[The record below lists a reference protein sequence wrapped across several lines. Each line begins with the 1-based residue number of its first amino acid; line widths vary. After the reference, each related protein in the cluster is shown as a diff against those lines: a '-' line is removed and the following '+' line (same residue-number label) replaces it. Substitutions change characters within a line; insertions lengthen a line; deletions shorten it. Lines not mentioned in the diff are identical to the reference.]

1 MKNIVDFIIR
11 LKNGYL
17 AKKETITVPYS
28 KTIEKIL
35 MILKKENFIDDFILE
50 ESGKKKSIKVNL
62 KYSHKMP
69 MVTDVKIFSKPGR
82 RLYVKANS
90 LKPVLA
96 GKGIAILSTPK
107 GILTD
112 KEARKLKVGGELWF
126 HIW

>member
-17 AKKETITVPYS
+17 AKKETITVSYT
-28 KTIEKIL
+28 KAIEKIL
-35 MILKKENFIDDFILE
+35 TILKNENFIDDFILE
-50 ESGKKKSIKVNL
+50 ESGKGKSIKVNL

-90 LKPVLA
+90 LKPVLG

-112 KEARKLKVGGELWF
+112 QEARKLKVGGELWF